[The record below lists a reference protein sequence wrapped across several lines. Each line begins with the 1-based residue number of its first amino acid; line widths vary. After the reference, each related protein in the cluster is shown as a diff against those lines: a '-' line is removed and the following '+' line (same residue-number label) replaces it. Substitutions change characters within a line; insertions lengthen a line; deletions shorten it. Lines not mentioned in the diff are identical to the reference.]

1 MSPTTTGRQAGQH
14 TGENASGQ
22 TGDKAEA
29 NPVGEASENP
39 QASQSSGDE
48 NRQTSPSAGDKDQ
61 QTSPSAGSKASKETR
76 QSAGHKAIENGQTSR
91 SDKPGGT
98 AGQHPA
104 TTGAAPD
111 TISGGHLVAKALKA
125 EGVDT
130 IFTLCGGHIID
141 IYDGCVDEGISVID
155 VRHEQVAAHAADGY
169 ARITG
174 RPGCAVV
181 TAGPGTTDAVTG
193 VANALRAESPML
205 LIGGQGALSQH
216 KMGSLQDLPHV
227 DMMTPITK
235 FAATVPHTARAAD
248 LVSMAFREAFAGAP
262 GPSFLEIPR
271 DVLDA
276 RVPAENARIPQS
288 GRYRAS
294 TRNAGDPA
302 DVEKLAD
309 LLVHA
314 KKPAILL
321 GSQVWTTRATEP
333 ATELVRALNIPAYM
347 NGAGRGTLPPG
358 DPHHFQLSRRY
369 AFDNADV
376 IVIVGTP
383 FDFRMGYGKRLS
395 PDAKVVQ
402 IDLDYRTVGKNRD
415 IDLGIVGD
423 AGQILAAVADAA
435 SGRVDNGAVGRKP
448 WLEELRAVE
457 EKAKQKRLPQQH
469 SDANPIHPYRLV
481 HEINEFL
488 TEDSIY
494 IGDGGDIVTFSGQ
507 VVQPKAPGHW
517 MDPGPLGTLGV
528 GIPFVLAAKHARP
541 DQEVVALFG
550 DGAFSLTGWDFET
563 LVRFDLPFVGIVG
576 NNSSMN
582 QIRYGQAQ
590 KYGLARERIGNTLGD
605 VPYDQFARML
615 GGYGEEVRDPADIAP
630 ALRRARESGKPS
642 LINVWVDPDAYAPG
656 TMNQTMYK

>member
-1 MSPTTTGRQAGQH
+1 MA
-14 TGENASGQ
+14 
-22 TGDKAEA
+22 
-29 NPVGEASENP
+29 
-39 QASQSSGDE
+39 
-48 NRQTSPSAGDKDQ
+48 
-61 QTSPSAGSKASKETR
+61 
-76 QSAGHKAIENGQTSR
+76 
-91 SDKPGGT
+91 
-98 AGQHPA
+98 PA
-104 TTGAAPD
+104 TTGTTAGEGAARTTPSGGSGGEQAPE

-141 IYDGCVDEGISVID
+141 IYDGCVDEGIEVID

-205 LIGGQGALSQH
+205 LIGGQGALTQH

-248 LVSMAFREAFAGAP
+248 LVSMAFRECFHGAP

-276 RVPAENARIPQS
+276 SVPLDQARIPTA
-288 GRYRAS
+288 GHYRAS

-309 LLVHA
+309 LLVNA

-321 GSQVWTTRATEP
+321 GSQVWSTRATEQ
-333 ATELVRALNIPAYM
+333 ATDLVRTLNIPAYM

-369 AFDNADV
+369 AFTEADV

-395 PDAKVVQ
+395 PDATVVQ

-423 AGQILAAVADAA
+423 AGQVLAAVAEAA
-435 SGRVDNGAVGRKP
+435 SRRDNGAVSRKP

-457 EKAKQKRLPQQH
+457 EKAYQKRLPLQH

-507 VVQPKAPGHW
+507 VVQPKSPGHW

-541 DQEVVALFG
+541 DKEVVALFG

-582 QIRYGQAQ
+582 QIRYGQAA
-590 KYGLARERIGNTLGD
+590 KYGLPRERVGNTLGD
-605 VPYDQFARML
+605 VRYDEFARML
-615 GGYGEEVRDPADIAP
+615 GGYGEEVRDPQDIAP

-642 LINVWVDPDAYAPG
+642 LINVWVDPDVYAPG

>member
-1 MSPTTTGRQAGQH
+1 MPEDNQ
-14 TGENASGQ
+14 
-22 TGDKAEA
+22 DL
-29 NPVGEASENP
+29 
-39 QASQSSGDE
+39 
-48 NRQTSPSAGDKDQ
+48 
-61 QTSPSAGSKASKETR
+61 
-76 QSAGHKAIENGQTSR
+76 
-91 SDKPGGT
+91 
-98 AGQHPA
+98 
-104 TTGAAPD
+104 
-111 TISGGHLVAKALKA
+111 ISGGHLVAKALKA
-125 EGVDT
+125 EGVDR
-130 IFTLCGGHIID
+130 IYTLCGGHIID
-141 IYDGCVDEGISVID
+141 IYDGCVDEGIDVVD

-174 RPGCAVV
+174 KPGCAVV

-193 VANALRAESPML
+193 VANAYRAESPML
-205 LIGGQGALSQH
+205 LIGGQGAHTQH

-227 DMMTPITK
+227 DMMAPITK
-235 FAATVPHTARAAD
+235 FSATVPDTARAAD
-248 LVSMAFREAFAGAP
+248 MVSMAFRECYHGAP

-276 RVPAENARIPQS
+276 KVARERARVPAA
-288 GRYRAS
+288 GHYRAS

-302 DVEKLAD
+302 AVEELAD

-314 KKPAILL
+314 RKPAVLL
-321 GSQVWTTRATEP
+321 GSQVWTCRAADAATEF
-333 ATELVRALNIPAYM
+333 VRSLNVPAYM

-358 DPHHFQLSRRY
+358 DPHHFQLSRRH
-369 AFDNADV
+369 AFSAADL

-383 FDFRMGYGKRLS
+383 FDFRMGYGRRLS
-395 PDAKVVQ
+395 PEATVVQ

-415 IDLGIVGD
+415 VDLGIVGD
-423 AGQILAAVADAA
+423 AGLVLAAAAQAA
-435 SGRVDNGAVGRKP
+435 SGRLNGAAVHRKE

-457 EKAKQKRLPQQH
+457 EAALRKRLPLLH
-469 SDANPIHPYRLV
+469 SDASPIHPYRLV
-481 HEINEFL
+481 SEINEFL
-488 TEDSIY
+488 TETSVY

-507 VVQPKAPGHW
+507 VVQPRTPGHW

-528 GIPFVLAAKHARP
+528 GVPFVMAAKQARP
-541 DQEVVALFG
+541 EADVVALFG

-582 QIRYGQAQ
+582 QIRYGQRA
-590 KYGLARERIGNTLGD
+590 KYGDARERVGNTLGD

-615 GGYGEEVRDPADIAP
+615 GGHGEEVRDPADIGP

-642 LINVWVDPDAYAPG
+642 LVNVWVDPDAYAPG

>member
-1 MSPTTTGRQAGQH
+1 MVGTEPVAG
-14 TGENASGQ
+14 TR
-22 TGDKAEA
+22 
-29 NPVGEASENP
+29 
-39 QASQSSGDE
+39 QSSGPAA
-48 NRQTSPSAGDKDQ
+48 NGSA
-61 QTSPSAGSKASKETR
+61 
-76 QSAGHKAIENGQTSR
+76 
-91 SDKPGGT
+91 
-98 AGQHPA
+98 PA
-104 TTGAAPD
+104 PAM
-111 TISGGHLVAKALKA
+111 ISGGHLVAKALKA
-125 EGVDT
+125 EGIDT

-141 IYDGCVDEGISVID
+141 IYDGCVDEGIEVID

-169 ARITG
+169 ARVTG

-193 VANALRAESPML
+193 VANAFRAESPML
-205 LIGGQGALSQH
+205 LIGGQGALTQH

-227 DMMTPITK
+227 DMMNPITK
-235 FAATVPHTARAAD
+235 FAATVPDTARVAD
-248 LVSMAFREAFAGAP
+248 MVSMALREAFNGAP

-271 DVLDA
+271 DVLDNKVPVDKA
-276 RVPAENARIPQS
+276 RVPQA
-288 GRYRAS
+288 GHYRAS
-294 TRNAGDPA
+294 TRQAGDPEA
-302 DVEKLAD
+302 VEKLAD
-309 LLVHA
+309 LLAHA

-321 GSQVWTTRATEP
+321 GSQVWTTRATD
-333 ATELVRALNIPAYM
+333 AAVELVRTLNIPAYM

-358 DPHHFQLSRRY
+358 DPHHLQLSRRY

-383 FDFRMGYGKRLS
+383 FDFRMGYGRRLS
-395 PDAKVVQ
+395 AKATVVQ

-423 AGQILAAVADAA
+423 AGLILASVTAAA
-435 SGRVDNGAVGRKP
+435 SGRVDNGATGRKP
-448 WLEELRAVE
+448 WLEELHKVE
-457 EKAKQKRLPQQH
+457 DQARQKRLPQLH
-469 SDANPIHPYRLV
+469 SDASPIHPYRLV

-507 VVQPKAPGHW
+507 VVQPKSPGHW

-541 DQEVVALFG
+541 DKEVVALFG

-563 LVRFDLPFVGIVG
+563 LVRYNLPFVGIVG

-590 KYGLARERIGNTLGD
+590 KYGLARERVGNTLGD
-605 VPYDQFARML
+605 VHYDQFAKML
-615 GGYGEEVRDPADIAP
+615 GGHGEQVRDPADIGP
-630 ALRRARESGKPS
+630 ALRRARESGLPS